1 MKRRTLTFLAM
12 SRSLQASW
20 AFLSVSAMRCVNSS
34 LRDCTLELSSFRL
47 IISLQNIFTH
57 LTLSPSVDQSNSH
70 YCSFP
75 NDTGNNTR
83 YGWIPSPAFNSI
95 DLKWGFFFKKKHK
108 SWNQQPANI
117 VHWRHIH
124 RPWSALKRRS
134 LRKFWQTAHNTIH
147 FYKADQSV
155 HFCKTLM
162 KGSPLQES

>member
-75 NDTGNNTR
+75 NDTGDNTR

-95 DLKWGFFFKKKHK
+95 DLKWGFFFFKKTQILEPTTCKY
-108 SWNQQPANI
+108 
-117 VHWRHIH
+117 
-124 RPWSALKRRS
+124 SALKTHTQAMIS
-134 LRKFWQTAHNTIH
+134 FKTKKFKEVLTDGSQHHT
-147 FYKADQSV
+147 FLQSWPIGA
-155 HFCKTLM
+155 FL
-162 KGSPLQES
+162 